1 MSFQAT
7 TSQTVGPYFQ
17 IGLARFYID
26 DLTVPGILGE
36 RIEIEGRVFDGDG
49 QPVPDGVIEI
59 WQADAQGKYAHPESS
74 QELES
79 IQKNDPQKK
88 EYAQAQGGQGTFRG
102 FGRVPTN
109 PDGSFR
115 FKTIKPGRVP
125 APDGTLQA
133 PHIAV
138 SVFTRGLLRRLV
150 TRLYFPDE
158 PGNAEDFALNL
169 VEAGRRPTLIG
180 KKLSDSRLEWNLVL
194 QGADETVFFETFVE
208 SYSTIGDQN
217 PDP

>member
-17 IGLARFYID
+17 IGLARFYIG
-26 DLTVPGILGE
+26 DLTGPGISGE
-36 RIEIEGRVFDGDG
+36 TIEIEGRVFDGDG

-59 WQADAQGKYAHPESS
+59 WQADAQGKYAHPEFFE
-74 QELES
+74 ELES
-79 IQKNDPQKK
+79 IQESATQLKEHPQ
-88 EYAQAQGGQGTFRG
+88 ERGQAAFRG
-102 FGRVPTN
+102 FGRMPTQ

-150 TRLYFPDE
+150 TRIYFPDE
-158 PGNAEDFALNL
+158 ASNAEDFALKL
-169 VEAGRRPTLIG
+169 VEAGRRHTLIA
-180 KKLSDSRLEWNLVL
+180 KKSRDRGLEWNVVL
-194 QGADETVFFETFVE
+194 QGADETVFF
-208 SYSTIGDQN
+208 DC
-217 PDP
+217 

>member
-26 DLTVPGILGE
+26 DLTGPGISGE
-36 RIEIEGRVFDGDG
+36 RVEIEGRFFDGDG

-59 WQADAQGKYAHPESS
+59 WQADAQGKYAHQENS

-79 IQKNDPQKK
+79 IQNNDPQKK
-88 EYAQAQGGQGTFRG
+88 EFAQAHEGRGVFRG
-102 FGRVPTN
+102 FGRVPTQA
-109 PDGSFR
+109 DGSFR

-150 TRLYFPDE
+150 TRIYFPDE
-158 PGNAEDFALNL
+158 PGNAEDFALKL
-169 VEAGRRPTLIG
+169 VEEGRRHTLIA
-180 KKLSDSRLEWNLVL
+180 KKLSDSRLEWNVVL
-194 QGADETVFFETFVE
+194 QGTDETVFF
-208 SYSTIGDQN
+208 DC
-217 PDP
+217 